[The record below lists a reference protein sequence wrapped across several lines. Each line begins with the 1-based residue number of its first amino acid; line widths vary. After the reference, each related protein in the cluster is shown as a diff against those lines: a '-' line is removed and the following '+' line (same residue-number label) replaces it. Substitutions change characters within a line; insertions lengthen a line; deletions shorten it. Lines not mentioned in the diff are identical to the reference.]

1 MTLRHYS
8 LDIEVIIIAW
18 TLRHYSLDKEAM

>member
-18 TLRHYSLDKEAM
+18 TLRHYSLDTEVL